1 MSKSENN
8 VASYAIIGFGNIGKA
23 LARAFARNGIEV
35 SVATTRDPE
44 SFASD
49 AAAIGSGIIPATLA
63 EAVEADVIFLAVRFE
78 SHPDVAK
85 ALPTWQGKT
94 IVDVTNAY
102 GVPPEKLGGLP
113 SAKFVAQAFTNG
125 KLVKGFNHLIA
136 AILDQDP
143 AVHGGRRVVFLA
155 SDDDGAA
162 AEIGKLA
169 ENLGFAPIQLGGLSE
184 GGLLVQA
191 RGNSWG
197 QLIFQDLIKFD

>member
-1 MSKSENN
+1 MRKSENS

-23 LARAFARNGIEV
+23 LARAFARKGIEV

-49 AAAIGSGIIPATLA
+49 AAAIGPKIIPTTLA
-63 EAVEADVIFLAVRFE
+63 EAVKADVIFLAVRFE

-85 ALPTWQGKT
+85 ALPAWQGKI

-102 GVPPEKLGGLP
+102 GVPPEKLGGQP
-113 SAKFVAQAFTNG
+113 SASFVAQAFTG
-125 KLVKGFNHLIA
+125 AKLVKGFNHLTA

-162 AEIGKLA
+162 AEIGALA

-197 QLIFQDLIKFD
+197 KLIFQDLIKFD